1 MKLQPV
7 LKIHASGTER
17 LRLAAFVSQK
27 VVVEVQ
33 VLGVLRTLNLISLL
47 DRPRC
52 ESLNPLSSSGAS
64 DLDPGRLDLD
74 NPDLKNIP

>member
-17 LRLAAFVSQK
+17 LRLAAVVSPK

-33 VLGVLRTLNLISLL
+33 VLGVLRTLN
-47 DRPRC
+47 PK
-52 ESLNPLSSSGAS
+52 PFGSSEV
-64 DLDPGRLDLD
+64 
-74 NPDLKNIP
+74 